1 MKALCLMH
9 VGYEDL
15 GSMEPLLK
23 KKGYQVEYVHLYN
36 DSYVLPSPDQI
47 DALIIMG
54 GPMSVNDSDKF
65 PWIFAEK
72 KFIAKC
78 IQNQIPTIGVCLGA
92 QLIASVLGSKVYKN
106 KFEEVGWFDV
116 TVTKE
121 AKSLNFPFSGN
132 FLAFHWHA
140 ETFEI
145 PQDAVHIAKNSTCA
159 NQAFLYHKHVLALQF
174 HLETMHENALN
185 LCQNSQDLIQSQSVQ
200 SASQMLK
207 VDSAYQKLES
217 NMEAVIEWFFHLNE
231 NR

>member
-1 MKALCLMH
+1 MKVLCLMH
-9 VGYEDL
+9 VSYEDL

-23 KKGYQVEYVHLYN
+23 KKGYEIEYVRLYK
-36 DSYVLPSPDQI
+36 DSYIFPSLDKL

-54 GPMSVNDSDKF
+54 GPMSVNDSDRF
-65 PWIFAEK
+65 SWISHEK
-72 KFIAKC
+72 DFIARC
-78 IQNQIPTIGVCLGA
+78 IQHQIPTIGVCLGA

-121 AKSLNFPFSGN
+121 AKSLNFPFPGN

-145 PQDAVHIAKNSTCA
+145 PQDAVHLAKNSTCA
-159 NQAFLYHKHVLALQF
+159 NQAFLYHKHVLALQY
-174 HLETMHENALN
+174 HLETTFENAFS
-185 LCQNSQDLIQSQSVQ
+185 LCQNNNDLIQSQSVQ
-200 SASQMLK
+200 SAKTILEAESEYLE
-207 VDSAYQKLES
+207 LES

-231 NR
+231 KR

>member
-1 MKALCLMH
+1 MH
-9 VGYEDL
+9 VSYEDL
-15 GSMEPLLK
+15 GSFELLLTK
-23 KKGYQVEYVHLYN
+23 KDYQVEYVHLYS
-36 DSYVLPSPDQI
+36 DSYVLPNLDQI

-54 GPMSVNDSDKF
+54 GPMSVNDSDTF
-65 PWIFAEK
+65 SWITTEK

-78 IQNQIPTIGVCLGA
+78 IQHQIPTIGICLGA
-92 QLIASVLGSKVYKN
+92 QLIASVLGAKIYKN
-106 KFEEVGWFDV
+106 KLDEIGWFDV
-116 TVTKE
+116 SVTDE
-121 AKSLNFPFSGN
+121 ARSLNFPFSEN
-132 FLAFHWHA
+132 FLAFHWHS
-140 ETFEI
+140 ETFEV
-145 PQDAVHIAKNSTCA
+145 PQEGVHLARNSTCE